1 MDYKYIEQ
9 LIDRYFECNTTL
21 EEEEILRTF
30 FSQKEVPGNLAAYQ
44 ELFLMEDVEGKVQL
58 LDDDFDERVLRLTG
72 QQELAVKAK
81 VVSLS
86 EKLRPLMRAA
96 AIVAVILTLGNAAQ
110 VPYNNDADANIAEQA
125 GVDMLGEPS
134 IAHGDSMQVD
144 TMRAGKPQAVADKQ
158 MVLESTDIK

>member
-9 LIDRYFECNTTL
+9 LIERYFECETTL

-30 FSQKEVPGNLAAYQ
+30 FSQKEVPANLVQYQ
-44 ELFLMEDVEGKVQL
+44 DLFLMEEVDGKMQL
-58 LDDDFDERVLRLTG
+58 LDDDFDERILRLTD
-72 QQELAVKAK
+72 QQELIVKAK

-96 AIVAVILTLGNAAQ
+96 AVIAVILTIGNAAQ
-110 VPYNNDADANIAEQA
+110 VPYNEPENNLAEQE
-125 GVDMLGEPS
+125 GIEILGEPS

-144 TMRAGKPQAVADKQ
+144 TMHAEKPQAIADKQ
-158 MVLESTDIK
+158 MVPESADIN